1 MQSYGDLRVG
11 MPCPK
16 CGAVITSLSVKTIKG
31 NAYLYAYHGDRSC
44 YLGPAT
50 AATTGPAEGVNRR
63 GVSPRVN
70 REPQQQA
77 RLDEVLA
84 ELKGLNAR
92 LDALAETVIDLIE
105 DIKQRDREAGEKQG
119 TSLVRVVT
127 RSDSRRGK
135 VHLPAGWIGKKV
147 KVTLV
152 E

>member
-1 MQSYGDLRVG
+1 MQAYGDLRVG

-16 CGAVITSLSVKTIKG
+16 CGATITSLSVKTIKG
-31 NAYLYAYHGDRSC
+31 REYLYAYHGDKSC

-70 REPQQQA
+70 HTASQQL

-84 ELKGLNAR
+84 ELRGLNAR
-92 LDALAETVIDLIE
+92 LDALAETIIDLVSDLRE
-105 DIKQRDREAGEKQG
+105 RDREAG
-119 TSLVRVVT
+119 TYLIRTVT

-135 VHLPAGWIGKKV
+135 VHLPVEWVGRKV
-147 KVTLV
+147 KVQLM

>member
-1 MQSYGDLRVG
+1 MQSYGNIRVG
-11 MPCPK
+11 DRCPR
-16 CGAVITSLSVKTIKG
+16 CGATITSLSIKTIKG
-31 NAYLYAYHGDRSC
+31 NAYLYAYHGDKSC

-50 AATTGPAEGVNRR
+50 AVPTRPAEGVNRYTVSR
-63 GVSPRVN
+63 GVN
-70 REPQQQA
+70 REPRQQV
-77 RLDEVLA
+77 RLDDVIA
-84 ELKGLNAR
+84 ELRGLNSR
-92 LDALAETVIDLIE
+92 LDALAETIIDLMSDVKE
-105 DIKQRDREAGEKQG
+105 RDRETGEKQG

>member
-1 MQSYGDLRVG
+1 MQSYGNIRVG
-11 MPCPK
+11 MKCPK

-31 NAYLYAYHGDRSC
+31 NAYLYAYHGDKSC

-50 AATTGPAEGVNRR
+50 GPVRGVNRR
-63 GVSPRVN
+63 EVSREVN
-70 REPQQQA
+70 RIVQQQP
-77 RLDEVLA
+77 RLDDIIA
-84 ELKGLNAR
+84 ELRGLNAR
-92 LDALAETVIDLIE
+92 LDALAETVIDLIQDVKE
-105 DIKQRDREAGEKQG
+105 RDQPKAEQEG

-147 KVTLV
+147 KVTII